1 MMCMKV
7 SKRTNRICLG
17 LTITALVAIF
27 IYQVGFAKATNESVR
42 VSPVDTYCAPGS
54 IACGEIHF
62 HGGDGPH
69 CYGGGD
75 CGGGSGDGGSDDGG
89 GDDN

>member
-1 MMCMKV
+1 ME
-7 SKRTNRICLG
+7 NRIVLAG
-17 LTITALVAIF
+17 ILVAAVTIL
-27 IYQVGFAKATNESVR
+27 VAVR
-42 VSPVDTYCAPGS
+42 ASPVLAYEGPINQVDTYCAPGS